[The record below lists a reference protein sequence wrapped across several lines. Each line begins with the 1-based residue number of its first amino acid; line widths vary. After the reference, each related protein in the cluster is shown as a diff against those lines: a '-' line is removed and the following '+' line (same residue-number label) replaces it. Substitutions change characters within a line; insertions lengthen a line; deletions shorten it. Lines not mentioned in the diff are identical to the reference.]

1 MLGATSGHGPNSQ
14 CSKKF
19 QNPQF
24 CYARIIDVECR
35 GNETEV
41 HVVVAAGVVTAR
53 VTRFISTDVLISTE
67 DYIAVTAYDP
77 YGDVHIYSVRI
88 IGGDGY
94 DPYGDVHI
102 YSVTASLCPRGA
114 VTDDRLDHPA
124 IEIIDPYTVLP
135 KPVWIV
141 VLRHPEVVYS
151 TRGIF
156 YGRYIPT
163 ALQLL
168 FVESLVWGV

>member
-77 YGDVHIYSVRI
+77 YGDVHIYSV
-88 IGGDGY
+88 
-94 DPYGDVHI
+94 
-102 YSVTASLCPRGA
+102 TASLCPRGA